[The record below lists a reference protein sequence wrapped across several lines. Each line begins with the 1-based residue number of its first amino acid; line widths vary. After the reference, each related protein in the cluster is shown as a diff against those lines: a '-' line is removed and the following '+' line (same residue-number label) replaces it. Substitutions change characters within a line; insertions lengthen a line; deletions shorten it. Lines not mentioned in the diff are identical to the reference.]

1 MTNVHPD
8 NADQAAYWN
17 GPGGQNWI
25 DLQDLQDALLA
36 PVSDRLFAAARPAA
50 GERGIDIG
58 CGCGETTLRLAAQT
72 GPAGRALGLDI
83 SEPMVARARERAAQ
97 LGLTAQ
103 FLVADATAQDL
114 SAEAADLMISR
125 FGVMFF
131 ADPAL
136 SFANMRRALKPGGR
150 LVFACWREAKQN
162 PWLIVPLRATMK
174 HAPPLPEAPPDA
186 PGPFAFASEARV
198 RDILT
203 RAGFSDMRIEAQDL
217 ELDRASGR
225 GFETA
230 VRSAL
235 EIGPAARVL
244 HQSDAATRVAAEA
257 SIREALAPYAKGDNV
272 WMGASIWIVSA
283 TA

>member
-97 LGLTAQ
+97 MGLTAQ

-198 RDILT
+198 RDI
-203 RAGFSDMRIEAQDL
+203 
-217 ELDRASGR
+217 
-225 GFETA
+225 ETA